1 MDRKQLYTA
10 GIGILSVLFSLA
22 VFRSSLPDT
31 GRFFLGVA
39 GVGIFLWAVTI
50 LFTEWRAGRREGWM
64 DDLLARAGR
73 ASGKRANQLE
83 WLNEDG
89 SVIRTWEL
97 YQKVSALIGRDYK
110 ENRVDI
116 DLGQSEYAA
125 MVDVHH
131 AVLNYADGDWYVEDL
146 GSRNGVSVKKAADGR
161 KYKISSERPCK
172 LQMGDEILIGMCRL
186 RLQ

>member
-10 GIGILSVLFSLA
+10 GIGVLSVLFSLA

-31 GRFFLGVA
+31 GRFLLGAA

-50 LFTEWRAGRREGWM
+50 LFIEWKAGRREGWM

-73 ASGKRANQLE
+73 VSGKRAAQLE

-116 DLGQSEYAA
+116 DLGQSEYAT

-172 LQMGDEILIGMCRL
+172 LQTGDELFIGMCRL
-186 RLQ
+186 RLR

>member
-10 GIGILSVLFSLA
+10 GIGVLGVLFALA
-22 VFRSSLPDT
+22 VFHSSLPDVV
-31 GRFFLGVA
+31 RLLLGMA
-39 GVGIFLWAVTI
+39 GILVFLWAATM
-50 LFTEWRAGRREGWM
+50 LFIEWRAGLRDDWV
-64 DDLLARAGR
+64 DDLIARTGR
-73 ASGKRANQLE
+73 GERATQLE
-83 WLNEDG
+83 LLDENG
-89 SVIRTWEL
+89 AVVRTWEL
-97 YQKVSALIGRDYK
+97 YQKVGALIGRDYK

-116 DLGQSEYAA
+116 DLGRSEYAT

-146 GSRNGVSVKKAADGR
+146 GSKNGVSVKKAADGR

-172 LQMGDEILIGMCRL
+172 LQAGDEILIGMCRL